1 MSISIAEV
9 KLIDK
14 IVDVLQDQIS
24 KLEERVKELE
34 RREPT
39 IINNHYHT
47 SYPPVPS
54 WPYRPDI
61 IWGVAT
67 KNGT

>member
-1 MSISIAEV
+1 MMPVIPVDKANNAVYGLAVGAEV

-34 RREPT
+34 ERVEELE
-39 IINNHYHT
+39 IN
-47 SYPPVPS
+47 
-54 WPYRPDI
+54 RFR
-61 IWGVAT
+61 
-67 KNGT
+67 KLL